1 MVNARVLRQ
10 DSEEELLLFSC
21 RHLQLL
27 ELKGARCPSKTA
39 VTFKP
44 TATSHPDTASNML
57 TELVETAVRKSFMGH
72 CT

>member
-1 MVNARVLRQ
+1 MSFK
-10 DSEEELLLFSC
+10 DMD
-21 RHLQLL
+21 
-27 ELKGARCPSKTA
+27 TA

-44 TATSHPDTASNML
+44 TATPVWITSHPDTASNML